1 MENFIHFGCWNNL
14 NKKGNLKPV
23 MDKLQSRLNNPDLP
37 QIDFISVAG
46 DNYYPDKLKPK
57 IKTDGKKKIIKPDLL
72 EMGSIC
78 FHPIQ
83 IFI

>member
-46 DNYYPDKLKPK
+46 DNYYPK
-57 IKTDGKKKIIKPDLL
+57 KTTERIHGKKVRIKSL
-72 EMGSIC
+72 EQNKLISGFDC
-78 FHPIQ
+78 LERLDK
-83 IFI
+83 